1 MTKFFSVVLLGA
13 MILIASFAG
22 AQVVT
27 SAQGFTVTAPV
38 ALVTQAPTTGTN
50 KYGQNYTLTDY
61 LSPALPNGDVFMVS
75 VAEYDTKT
83 LDASSLQ
90 NAIDSIVAG
99 GLTILAGPV
108 NITISGEPAKRV
120 AFKIDDKTRAGYE
133 NVLRGNRMYQFIWLT
148 NPAVESD
155 IPGVV
160 KFFSSAALTR

>member
-1 MTKFFSVVLLGA
+1 MKKVLTAVLLGA
-13 MILIASFAG
+13 MMLIASFAG

-38 ALVTQAPTTGTN
+38 ALIAQSPTTGTS
-50 KYGQNYTLTDY
+50 KYGLNYTLTKY
-61 LSPALPNGDVFMVS
+61 LSPALPNGDVFMVL

-83 LDASSLQ
+83 LDAGSLQ

-120 AFKIDDKTRAGYE
+120 AFKIDDKTRAGYQ

-148 NPAVESD
+148 NPTVESD
-155 IPGVV
+155 IPGVM
-160 KFFSSAALTR
+160 KFFSSAALTQ

>member
-1 MTKFFSVVLLGA
+1 MKKVLTAVLLGA
-13 MILIASFAG
+13 MMLIASFAG

-38 ALVTQAPTTGTN
+38 ALVAQSPTTGTN
-50 KYGQNYTLTDY
+50 KYGLNYTLTDY

-108 NITISGEPAKRV
+108 DITISGEPAKRV
-120 AFKIDDKTRAGYE
+120 VFKIDDKTRAGYQ

-148 NPAVESD
+148 NPNVESD
-155 IPGVV
+155 LAGVD
-160 KFFSSAALTR
+160 KFFSSAALTQ